1 MYFQTIKGTDAG
13 FLLHPFL
20 YKSEER
26 YLKLSE
32 CYEKEQSE
40 LTEKVRSL
48 KSAIDK
54 RKQQN
59 RIRDFIKLVDKYS
72 DLKGLTPEIIRPFM
86 EKIIVHEKRKENG
99 HSKQKVEIFYTFI
112 GAAQFRDFVNIEQD
126 YDLNE

>member
-54 RKQQN
+54 HKQQN

-72 DLKGLTPEIIRPFM
+72 DIKELTPEIIRPFM
-86 EKIIVHEKRKENG
+86 DKTIVHEKREENG

>member
-1 MYFQTIKGTDAG
+1 M
-13 FLLHPFL
+13 
-20 YKSEER
+20 
-26 YLKLSE
+26 KLSE

-54 RKQQN
+54 CKQQN

-86 EKIIVHEKRKENG
+86 EKIIVPEKRKENG
-99 HSKQKVEIFYTFI
+99 YSRQEVEIFYTFI
-112 GAAQFRDFVNIEQD
+112 GAAQLRDFVNIEQD

>member
-1 MYFQTIKGTDAG
+1 M
-13 FLLHPFL
+13 
-20 YKSEER
+20 
-26 YLKLSE
+26 KLSE

-54 RKQQN
+54 HKQQN

-72 DLKGLTPEIIRPFM
+72 DIKELTPEIIRPFM
-86 EKIIVHEKRKENG
+86 DKIIVHEKRKENG
-99 HSKQKVEIFYTFI
+99 HSRQEVEIFYTFI